1 MTGNRKGKEQ
11 KRFTMQQ
18 TRKRMVLRFPA
29 ETVNEPIT
37 YTLIRNYDVMI
48 NILNADIT
56 HGKEGNLLI
65 EISGE
70 KENVSAAMVYL
81 EKKQVDISPVV
92 KTILFNEHACIHCGA
107 CSSVCFPGA
116 LEMDPGSRQLQFTP
130 EKCVACE
137 LCIRACPL
145 QLFELNFGVN

>member
-1 MTGNRKGKEQ
+1 M
-11 KRFTMQQ
+11 KRTKM
-18 TRKRMVLRFPA
+18 RMVLRFPA

-37 YTLIRNYDVMI
+37 YNLIKEYDVLV

-65 EISGE
+65 EMAGNES
-70 KENVSAAMVYL
+70 NVNEALVYL
-81 EKKQVDISPVV
+81 ESRQVLISPVV
-92 KTILFNEHACIHCGA
+92 KTILFNESQCIHCGA
-107 CSSVCFPGA
+107 CSSVCFSGA
-116 LEMDPGSRQLQFTP
+116 LEMDPDSRKLQFVP

>member
-1 MTGNRKGKEQ
+1 
-11 KRFTMQQ
+11 
-18 TRKRMVLRFPA
+18 MVLRFPA
-29 ETVNEPIT
+29 DTVNEPIT
-37 YTLIRNYDVMI
+37 YTLIKEYDVLI

-65 EISGE
+65 EMVGD
-70 KENVSAAMVYL
+70 KGNVDKALIYL
-81 EKKQVDISPVV
+81 ENKQVEISPVV
-92 KTILFNEHACIHCGA
+92 KTILFTESACIHCGA

-116 LEMDPGSRQLQFTP
+116 LEMDPDSRELQFLP

-137 LCIRACPL
+137 LCIKACPL

>member
-1 MTGNRKGKEQ
+1 
-11 KRFTMQQ
+11 
-18 TRKRMVLRFPA
+18 MVLRFPA

-37 YTLIRNYDVMI
+37 YTLIKEYDVLV

-65 EISGE
+65 EMAGN
-70 KENVSAAMVYL
+70 ENNVNEALVYL
-81 EKKQVDISPVV
+81 ESKEVEISPVV
-92 KTILFNEHACIHCGA
+92 KTILFREDLCIHCGA

-116 LEMDPGSRQLQFTP
+116 LNMDSRTGQLQFSP

-137 LCIRACPL
+137 LCIKACPL
-145 QLFELNFGVN
+145 RLFELNFGVN

>member
-1 MTGNRKGKEQ
+1 M
-11 KRFTMQQ
+11 KRVK
-18 TRKRMVLRFPA
+18 KRMVLRFPA

-37 YTLIRNYDVMI
+37 YILIKEYDVLV

-65 EISGE
+65 EMSGDPQH
-70 KENVSAAMVYL
+70 VDDALVYL
-81 EKKQVDISPVV
+81 ENKHVEISPVV
-92 KTILFNEHACIHCGA
+92 KTILFREEECIHCGA

-116 LEMDPGSRQLQFTP
+116 LSMDEKSRKLIFSP
-130 EKCVACE
+130 DLCVACE

-145 QLFELNFGVN
+145 QLFELNFGVD

>member
-1 MTGNRKGKEQ
+1 MNKTK
-11 KRFTMQQ
+11 KRL
-18 TRKRMVLRFPA
+18 VLRFPA
-29 ETVNEPIT
+29 DTVNEPIT
-37 YTLIRNYDVMI
+37 YNLIKEYDVLV

-65 EISGE
+65 EMAGLES
-70 KENVSAAMVYL
+70 NVDEALVYL
-81 EKKQVDISPVV
+81 ESRRVEISPAI
-92 KTILFNEHACIHCGA
+92 KTILFSDNLCIHCGA

-116 LEMDPGSRQLQFTP
+116 LNMDPVTRKLQFSP

-145 QLFELNFGVN
+145 KLIELNFGTN

>member
-1 MTGNRKGKEQ
+1 M
-11 KRFTMQQ
+11 KRTK
-18 TRKRMVLRFPA
+18 KRMVLRFPA

-37 YTLIRNYDVMI
+37 YVLIKEYDVQV

-65 EISGE
+65 EMSGQPS
-70 KENVSAAMVYL
+70 NVDEALVYL
-81 EKKQVDISPVV
+81 ESKHVEISPVV
-92 KTILFNEHACIHCGA
+92 KTILFNEALCIHCGA

-116 LEMDPGSRQLQFTP
+116 LNMDHRSARLHFLP

-137 LCIRACPL
+137 LCIKACPL
-145 QLFELNFGVN
+145 NLFELNFGVN

>member
-1 MTGNRKGKEQ
+1 L
-11 KRFTMQQ
+11 
-18 TRKRMVLRFPA
+18 VLKFPA

-37 YTLIRNYDVMI
+37 YTLVKEYDILV

-65 EISGE
+65 EMAGLESNLNE
-70 KENVSAAMVYL
+70 ALVYL
-81 EKKQVDISPVV
+81 EEKRVEISPVI
-92 KTILFNEHACIHCGA
+92 KTILFNEDSCIHCGA

-116 LEMDPGSRQLQFTP
+116 LNMEQGSRKLVFSPDQ
-130 EKCVACE
+130 CVACE
-137 LCIRACPL
+137 LCIKACPL

>member
-1 MTGNRKGKEQ
+1 MSRTK
-11 KRFTMQQ
+11 
-18 TRKRMVLRFPA
+18 KRMVLRFPA
-29 ETVNEPIT
+29 DTVNEPIT
-37 YTLIRNYDVMI
+37 YTLIKEYDVLI

-65 EISGE
+65 EMAGQE
-70 KENVSAAMVYL
+70 ENVNEAVVYL
-81 EKKQVDISPVV
+81 ENKQVEISPVV
-92 KTILFNEHACIHCGA
+92 KTILFNESACIHCGA

-116 LEMDPGSRQLQFTP
+116 LDMDTDTRKLQFSP